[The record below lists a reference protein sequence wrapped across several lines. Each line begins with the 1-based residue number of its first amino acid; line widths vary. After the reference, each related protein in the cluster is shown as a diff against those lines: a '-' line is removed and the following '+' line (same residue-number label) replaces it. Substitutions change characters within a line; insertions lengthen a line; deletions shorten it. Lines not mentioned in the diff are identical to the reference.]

1 MAGMGQRQGQG
12 RRQPGI
18 VRDKGERQH
27 HADRVDRQRQ
37 ILQRPGEGGQR
48 IFRLHAQPDD
58 GQQGGE
64 QNGGAGCRQPVEFI
78 HRGVGRRG
86 ANHRRHTG
94 NHFVEEW
101 YRNIDNE
108 VIHRAAR
115 SEQRFEWRHAPQGH
129 GGGQEQERRPGADH
143 LSRRVACAGQ
153 RHIHLRGAEIAEAED
168 AYRLPAFEEQ
178 GQTDQGDQR
187 RDDIRQL
194 RAKEVRAEVLGN
206 SERTAC
212 DYHRRPGLF
221 NAAPA
226 VHNRHDPEQH
236 DNGQERQLAAHHLAD
251 GEAIDTGHLAGDQNR
266 DAHRAEGHRRGVDD
280 QAQAS
285 RIQRVK
291 PETNQQRGGNR
302 DRCAETRRPFE
313 KGAEREADDQHLQA
327 LVRCN
332 RQNR

>member
-1 MAGMGQRQGQG
+1 M
-12 RRQPGI
+12 
-18 VRDKGERQH
+18 
-27 HADRVDRQRQ
+27 
-37 ILQRPGEGGQR
+37 
-48 IFRLHAQPDD
+48 
-58 GQQGGE
+58 
-64 QNGGAGCRQPVEFI
+64 
-78 HRGVGRRG
+78 
-86 ANHRRHTG
+86 
-94 NHFVEEW
+94 
-101 YRNIDNE
+101 
-108 VIHRAAR
+108 
-115 SEQRFEWRHAPQGH
+115 
-129 GGGQEQERRPGADH
+129 
-143 LSRRVACAGQ
+143 SRRVACAGQ

-236 DNGQERQLAAHHLAD
+236 DNGQERQLATHHLAD
-251 GEAIDTGHLAGDQNR
+251 GEAVDTGHLTGYQDR

-280 QAQAS
+280 QAQACG
-285 RIQRVK
+285 IQRVK
-291 PETNQQRGGNR
+291 PEADQQRRGNR
-302 DRCAETRRPFE
+302 HRRAKSRRPFE

-327 LVRCN
+327 LVRRN
-332 RQNR
+332 RQDRRADNVELSGLHRDFIDEDCGNNNPGDGPQPVEEAIHHRGQGAVHRHFIEQQCDGQGDRNGPGSGEIAFQFELYQRKKEKQNR